1 MAVVDQNTTLLQE
14 IPLFPSQ
21 EPINN
26 ILLHQ
31 VEHTQLF
38 PHTHLVLSRIR
49 ALAPC
54 LQGRALVGSP
64 LFLAQVRAGGCG
76 LFPSCEVCARA
87 RGLGCAWS
95 AKEEACTRTT
105 AE

>member
-31 VEHTQLF
+31 VEHSHATML
-38 PHTHLVLSRIR
+38 PYVHASAVHT
-49 ALAPC
+49 C
-54 LQGRALVGSP
+54 VGSVSP
-64 LFLAQVRAGGCG
+64 GSGSSGQPPVSGSSL
-76 LFPSCEVCARA
+76 
-87 RGLGCAWS
+87 RGRLHS
-95 AKEEACTRTT
+95 LSQL
-105 AE
+105 

>member
-31 VEHTQLF
+31 VEHLLTTMLSYVHASAV
-38 PHTHLVLSRIR
+38 HTRVGYVSPGSGSGGQPLVS
-49 ALAPC
+49 
-54 LQGRALVGSP
+54 G
-64 LFLAQVRAGGCG
+64 
-76 LFPSCEVCARA
+76 PSLR
-87 RGLGCAWS
+87 
-95 AKEEACTRTT
+95 
-105 AE
+105 